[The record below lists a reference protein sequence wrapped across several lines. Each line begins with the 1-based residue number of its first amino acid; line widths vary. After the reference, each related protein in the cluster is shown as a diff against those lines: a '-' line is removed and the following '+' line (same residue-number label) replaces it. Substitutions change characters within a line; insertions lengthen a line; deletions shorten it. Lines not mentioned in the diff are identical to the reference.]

1 MKKYTSGIF
10 IILMVLLLAACGEK
24 SKEDVVEK
32 LESMAEDMNAYQAQA
47 MMTLMTGK
55 EDQSYR
61 IEVAHQKE
69 DRYRVLLKNDKDE
82 EGNQIILK
90 NDDGV
95 FVLTPALNKS
105 FKFQSEWPENNSQPY
120 LYQSLIN
127 DLMTDSDAEFT
138 STENYFIFETKTSYE
153 SNSNLPY
160 QTIYF
165 DKDTYA
171 PVLVKVLDAD
181 KNPLVEVEFTSFE
194 VDPDLPEDTFEMES
208 NMTSSIFG
216 VPVMAQEDIP
226 EQLTVKYPEV
236 NLGAELVEEDQM
248 ETMNGKRVMLSYEGD
263 RSFTIIQE
271 TPNVIATSGGSP
283 EVVNGDPVDLGF
295 TIGAMANQSL
305 EWHHEGVD
313 YYLASDQL
321 TKQEM
326 IDVATSMS
334 TENATK

>member
-32 LESMAEDMNAYQAQA
+32 LESMAGDMNAYQAQA

-55 EDQSYR
+55 DDQSYR

-69 DRYRVLLKNDKDE
+69 DKYRVLLKNDNDE

-127 DLMTDSDAEFT
+127 DLTADSDAEFT

-226 EQLTVKYPEV
+226 DQLTVKYPEV

-248 ETMNGKRVMLSYEGD
+248 ETMNGKRVMLHYEGD

-271 TPNVIATSGGSP
+271 TPNVMETSAGSP

-326 IDVATSMS
+326 IEVATSMT
-334 TENATK
+334 TESAIK